1 MQTAFRAGVRA
12 FSTADTLR
20 RTGNLPPGKGHRTSP
35 FTSPAVNAS
44 LLVPLKLHQAE
55 AVEPAINRPQ
65 WTQILTEGPEHLHR
79 QQDNAQQNSQLPE
92 EQSPSLTSQRLIR
105 PQQRKGPQQ
114 SAGGTEVFA
123 EGRYLGESTEQK
135 HGAKTHQ
142 QNQRRIFPV
151 FQDPVSG
158 QTFSLF
164 KQGDLIQKVLYQSEG
179 AQPAANK
186 TPQKAPKYEEESQ
199 RGKGRLYPPLVQQ
212 RLQGPNG
219 T

>member
-79 QQDNAQQNSQLPE
+79 QQDNAQQNPPASRGTVPQPDLSASHSSPTKEGPPIECRRDRGICRRPVPWRIHRTKTWSQNTPAK
-92 EQSPSLTSQRLIR
+92 SAPHISRIS
-105 PQQRKGPQQ
+105 GPGVR
-114 SAGGTEVFA
+114 ANVF
-123 EGRYLGESTEQK
+123 S
-135 HGAKTHQ
+135 
-142 QNQRRIFPV
+142 F
-151 FQDPVSG
+151 
-158 QTFSLF
+158 
-164 KQGDLIQKVLYQSEG
+164 
-179 AQPAANK
+179 
-186 TPQKAPKYEEESQ
+186 
-199 RGKGRLYPPLVQQ
+199 
-212 RLQGPNG
+212 
-219 T
+219 